1 MKLSVVRGGGLA
13 GVVTKTEVASDA
25 MSPED
30 ASALHDKV
38 AQAGLLEPTQAPPS
52 GHAHPD
58 ELSYELTV
66 EHAGRHRTLRVRE
79 SSMPEAV
86 RALVAWT
93 DSRPERKT
101 TIERPGRPGGHGR
114 ATGESS

>member
-13 GVVTKTEVASDA
+13 GIVTKTEVTSDA
-25 MSPED
+25 MSPEE
-30 ASALHDKV
+30 ANALHDKV
-38 AQAGLLEPTQAPPS
+38 AQAGLLEPAQAPPS
-52 GHAHPD
+52 GQRHPD

-66 EHAGRHRTLRVRE
+66 EHAGRHRTLRVSE

-86 RALVAWT
+86 RALVAWA

-101 TIERPGRPGGHGR
+101 TIERRSRPGRHGQ
-114 ATGESS
+114 ATGDSK